1 MKNLR
6 ITVNGTSYDVQ
17 VEELGAGST
26 VAPAPVVAAPA
37 APVATPA
44 PAASSATGTPVTA
57 PMPGVV
63 LDIKVSAGQTVKKG
77 DCVVILEAM
86 KMENEIFAPVDGKVA
101 SVVASKGQNVDSG
114 ATLITIS

>member
-17 VEELGAGST
+17 VEELSAGA
-26 VAPAPVVAAPA
+26 APAPVVATP
-37 APVATPA
+37 APVAKPA
-44 PAASSATGTPVTA
+44 PVVAPTTGTGEPVTA

-63 LDIKVSAGQTVKKG
+63 LDIKVSAGQKVKKG

-86 KMENEIFAPVDGKVA
+86 KMENEIFAPVDGTVA
-101 SVVASKGQNVDSG
+101 SIVASKGQNVDSG
-114 ATLITIS
+114 ATLLTIN